1 MFNKP
6 LSLAVTILGTTVF
19 AWMAAC
25 SSSKESTDNSS
36 SNTGGATSSSSSSTS
51 LGSGTSSS
59 SSGTGSSGTSSTG
72 ASGDGGSSPLQI
84 DNQSAAVGS
93 QLQFGSSVKALVP
106 SGDKIGT
113 WYTYGWNAA
122 AGQTLTPAQ
131 GAPFSFTTTTGMF
144 TRAACVSS
152 AGYVGYSA
160 GEGFNFATAD
170 VDSSNPPAVPLNVS
184 SFTGI
189 TFWAMSTTTGTPMVR
204 VKFPDDQTYGSD
216 PTALCQPDASL
227 PTGDTAGQCDD
238 DFCDNVTLTSSWT
251 QVSIL
256 FSNLNQSSFGATFP
270 GGLDTKNVFGIQFEN
285 EGGGT
290 TDAGAPGFQYCI
302 ADINFTQ

>member
-1 MFNKP
+1 
-6 LSLAVTILGTTVF
+6 
-19 AWMAAC
+19 
-25 SSSKESTDNSS
+25 
-36 SNTGGATSSSSSSTS
+36 
-51 LGSGTSSS
+51 
-59 SSGTGSSGTSSTG
+59 
-72 ASGDGGSSPLQI
+72 
-84 DNQSAAVGS
+84 
-93 QLQFGSSVKALVP
+93 VKALVP
-106 SGDKIGT
+106 SGDTIGT

-122 AGQTLTPAQ
+122 AGQTLTPVQ

-160 GEGFNFATAD
+160 GEGFNFATAG

-184 SFTGI
+184 NFTGI
-189 TFWAMSTTTGTPMVR
+189 TFWAMSTSTTTAGTMVR

-227 PTGDTAGQCDD
+227 PAGAKAGQCDD

-256 FSNLNQSSFGATFP
+256 FSDLNQSNFGASFSA
-270 GGLDTKNVFGIQFEN
+270 LDTKNVFGIQFEN

-290 TDAGAPGFQYCI
+290 TDAGASAFQFCI